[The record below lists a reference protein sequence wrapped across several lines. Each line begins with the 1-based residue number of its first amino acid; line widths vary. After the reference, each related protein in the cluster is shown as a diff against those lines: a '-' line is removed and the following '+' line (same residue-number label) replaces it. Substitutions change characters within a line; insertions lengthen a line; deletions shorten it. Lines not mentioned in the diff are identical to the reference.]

1 MNSEPESYS
10 HNVKREYHKW
20 HSEALKRDMELLV
33 FGEKGAQRLLVFP
46 TRKQR
51 FFEYEDHGMIHSL
64 RHRIQ
69 AGEIQVICVDSIDS
83 ESLYCFEIPPEDRL
97 DRHLLYERYIVEEVV
112 PFTENSTHWT
122 PLIAHGCSFGA
133 FHAVSMTARHPH
145 LFHGALA
152 FSGRYD
158 LTLHTGDFHSLF
170 HGFYSEQLKSIMP
183 SHFIPEVKD
192 KKTLRELRSI
202 HFTIVVGEEDPFL
215 ENNIE
220 MANAMS
226 EKKIPHTFRVWCDNA
241 HRFRHWRQ
249 MIRIYL

>member
-1 MNSEPESYS
+1 M
-10 HNVKREYHKW
+10 KREYHKW
-20 HSEALKRDMELLV
+20 HSPALDREMELLV
-33 FGEKGAQRLLVFP
+33 FGEGGQRLLVFP

-64 RHRIQ
+64 RHRIA

-83 ESLYCFEIPPEDRL
+83 EALYCFDIPPEERL
-97 DRHLLYERYIVEEVV
+97 KRHLLYERYITEEVV
-112 PFTENSTHWT
+112 PFTESQKHWT
-122 PLIAHGCSFGA
+122 ALIAHGCSFGA
-133 FHAVSMTARHPH
+133 FHAVSIVCRHPH

-158 LTLHTGDFHSLF
+158 LTLQAGEYHSLF
-170 HGFYSEQLKSIMP
+170 HGFSSDELNAIMP
-183 SHFIPEVKD
+183 SHFIPEMKD
-192 KKTLRELRSI
+192 RKLLRALRSI
-202 HFTIVVGEEDPFL
+202 PFTFVIGEEDPFL

-220 MANAMS
+220 IAESMKA
-226 EKKIPHTFRVWCDNA
+226 KKIPCSLKIWCDNA